1 MCLCEFCEPLKA
13 LCNLIASS
21 LGEGI
26 TGGTLKV
33 VIANLSVLCVSL
45 PNKSNSIA

>member
-26 TGGTLKV
+26 NGGMLKV
-33 VIANLSVLCVSL
+33 VIIANLSSVSL
-45 PNKSNSIA
+45 SNKSNVIA